1 MHFMNKRE
9 DAQVQKSDGTIKGP
23 YKAKFAG
30 DTIFID
36 DPMAD
41 VEEGDCILRQLPN
54 GNTERSFV
62 TNATFHDGGV
72 GGMGP
77 HFQIKFSKTKLSE
90 QSVQNI
96 SINNA
101 QGIQVGSNNIQNITN
116 TFDALIKQIES
127 ADASPEDK
135 KEAKFLLREFL
146 AHPLVVAITGGV
158 MSGL

>member
-9 DAQVQKSDGTIKGP
+9 EAQVQKADGAIKGP
-23 YKAKFAG
+23 YKARFVG
-30 DTIFID
+30 STIFID
-36 DPMAD
+36 DLMAD
-41 VEEGDCILRQLPN
+41 VEEEDCILRQLPN
-54 GNTERSFV
+54 GNIERSFV
-62 TNATFHDGGV
+62 TNATFYDRGI

-77 HFQIKFSKTKLSE
+77 HFQIKFSKTKPLE
-90 QSVQNI
+90 QAVQNI
-96 SINNA
+96 NINNA

-116 TFDALIKQIES
+116 TFYALIKKIES